1 MKYILALDQ
10 GTTSSRSVI
19 FDAAG
24 RLVASVN
31 QAFEQHF
38 PQPGW
43 VEHDPYELL
52 SSQRATITA
61 VLEKAGL
68 SAGDIAAVGITN
80 QRETT
85 LVWDRKTGEPI
96 YNAIVWQCRRTAPL
110 CEGLA
115 AHGWA
120 EPLRVK
126 TGLVLDAYFSATK
139 LRWILDHVPG
149 AQKRAEEG
157 ELCFGTVDS
166 WLIYHMTG
174 GRVHA
179 TDYSNA
185 SRTML
190 FNIHTLKWDEEI
202 LGVLNIPAAM
212 LPQVKENA
220 GFFGMLEA
228 SWLGREIPIMGAA
241 GDQQAALFGQ
251 GCFSPGMC
259 KNTYGTGCFLLMNTG
274 GKAIDSPSR
283 LLSTVAWQ
291 LEGKTEYALEGSIFM
306 GGASIQWL
314 RDQMGFI
321 ENSAQSEQVA
331 LSVADTGGVYLV
343 PAFTGLG
350 APYWDMY
357 ARGTLVGMT
366 RGTGRAHI
374 VRATLEAIAYQSRD
388 VLEAMRRDSAM
399 PLTVLKVDGGASAN
413 NMLMQFQS
421 DILSLRVVRPDCIET
436 TARGAAFLAGLACG
450 MYESREAIAKLL
462 KADREFMPQMSEE
475 TCESLY
481 RGWQRALERS
491 RDWARHDG

>member
-10 GTTSSRSVI
+10 GTTSSRSVL
-19 FDAAG
+19 FDETG
-24 RLVASVN
+24 HMVASAN
-31 QAFEQHF
+31 RTFEQLF
-38 PQPGW
+38 PQPSW
-43 VEHDPYELL
+43 VEHDPYAILN
-52 SSQRATITA
+52 SQRETMAACLAKTS
-61 VLEKAGL
+61 VDVK
-68 SAGDIAAVGITN
+68 DIAAIGITN

-96 YNAIVWQCRRTAPL
+96 YNAIVWQCRRTAPI
-110 CEGLA
+110 CENLE

-126 TGLVLDAYFSATK
+126 TGLVIDAYFSATK

-149 AQKRAEEG
+149 AQQRAEAG
-157 ELCFGTVDS
+157 ELCFGTVDT
-166 WLIYHMTG
+166 WLIYNMTG
-174 GRVHA
+174 GAVHA

-190 FNIHTLKWDEEI
+190 FNIHTLTWDKEI
-202 LGVLNIPAAM
+202 LQLLNIPEAI
-212 LPQVKENA
+212 LPQVKPNA
-220 GFFGMLEA
+220 GMFGMLDA
-228 SWLGREIPIMGAA
+228 SWLGREIPIMGVA

-251 GCFSPGMC
+251 GCFAPGMC

-274 GKAIDSPSR
+274 ETPVNSPSR
-283 LLSTVAWQ
+283 LLTTIAWQ
-291 LEGKTEYALEGSIFM
+291 VEGKTEYALEGSIFM
-306 GGASIQWL
+306 GGASVQWL

-321 ENSAQSEQVA
+321 ENSAQSEELA
-331 LSVADTGGVYLV
+331 LSVKDTGGVYLV

-388 VLEAMRRDSAM
+388 VLEAMRRDSGM
-399 PLTVLKVDGGASAN
+399 PLAILKVDGGASAN

-421 DILSLRVVRPDCIET
+421 DILSLQVARPTCIET
-436 TARGAAFLAGLACG
+436 TAQGAAFLAGLAAG
-450 MYESREAIAKLL
+450 VFPNREAISQRL
-462 KADREFMPQMSEE
+462 DIERTFTPQMDHRE
-475 TCESLY
+475 CDKLY
-481 RGWQRALERS
+481 KGWQRALERCRS
-491 RDWARHDG
+491 WAQE